1 MTVQS
6 PRDVLS
12 PEALTL
18 LQAIAQAGSFAA
30 AARQLGVVPSAL
42 TYRVRQIEEA
52 LDVLLFD
59 RSARQARPTEAGR
72 ELLREGERL
81 LAEMEAVAN
90 RVRRVATGW
99 ESQFTVAVDSI
110 IAQPVIMELCAD
122 FLALRPPTR
131 LRLRDETLSG
141 TLQALTSGMAD
152 LAIGVGLDTST
163 LAGIVHQPLG
173 RVAFVYAVA
182 PHHPLATAP
191 EPLGDELIQ
200 RHRAVAVA
208 DSVPVG
214 GGITV
219 GLLAGQDVLTVST
232 MDAKLDAQLR
242 GLGGGFLPEP
252 LARPYIESGRLV
264 VRAVQRP
271 SREAPLSYAWRSGRG
286 GRRRPGAAVV
296 AAAAGPARD
305 PRRLVAA
312 RATGCA
318 AGVECMPW
326 RVIGMRDGAT

>member
-1 MTVQS
+1 MTMQA

-81 LAEMEAVAN
+81 LGEMEAVAN

-110 IAQPVIMELCAD
+110 IAHPVIMELCAD
-122 FLALRPPTR
+122 FLALQPPTR

-264 VRAVQRP
+264 DRAVQRP

-286 GRRRPGAAVV
+286 V
-296 AAAAGPARD
+296 AAGRALQWWLQRLDQPATRAALL
-305 PRRLVAA
+305 RL
-312 RATGCA
+312 G
-318 AGVECMPW
+318 
-326 RVIGMRDGAT
+326 

>member
-122 FLALRPPTR
+122 FLALQPPTR

-182 PHHPLATAP
+182 PHHPLATAA

-232 MDAKLDAQLR
+232 MDAKLDAQLQ

-271 SREAPLSYAWRSGRG
+271 SREVSLSYAWRSGRG
-286 GRRRPGAAVV
+286 V
-296 AAAAGPARD
+296 AAGRALQWWLQRLDQPATRAALLRLGQPVAR
-305 PRRLVAA
+305 
-312 RATGCA
+312 
-318 AGVECMPW
+318 
-326 RVIGMRDGAT
+326 RV